1 MSKQSR
7 IQFFDDALR
16 RLRKASQQGF
26 YSLQSQAF
34 LELTG
39 FQQSYPN
46 IPLQRNLHFSYN
58 QIHAYSQSIWP
69 RDASKA
75 LIPLKSKG
83 NGNCLYRS
91 VSLLCSGSEDYH
103 LEFRARTVCE
113 LVLNS
118 SFYLVE
124 DKCSILSI
132 EGATPIKNVLAATS
146 RSFTQFSSN
155 ERSISQLCFQE
166 DCIHSCTPDTYA
178 NMWEVHGV
186 SSVTGIPVQSVYPEY
201 NKRHRPAFNILIQPR
216 TYRSKPFD
224 ETMLT
229 IMWTRCRAPDA
240 PRTSQQWSPNHFVP
254 CVPTNCLISP
264 SQSNSSNPGTALNY
278 HHKASDSCN
287 THVSSSSSHDHSH
300 IPYSSRCTI
309 TNTQTKNVGAIS
321 TAYVH
326 KTFSEVLKS
335 RPKPVSAAASCPK
348 VSTVLLSKTPL
359 SMKGKYKAKGEKQSL
374 SVYSSSRP
382 NQISNDT
389 TQCCFLPANNNLHIT
404 IQHQPALWSVTL

>member
-69 RDASKA
+69 RDTSKA
-75 LIPLKSKG
+75 LVPLKSKG
-83 NGNCLYRS
+83 DGNCLYRS

-132 EGATPIKNVLAATS
+132 KGATPIKNVLAATS
-146 RSFTQFSSN
+146 RS
-155 ERSISQLCFQE
+155 L
-166 DCIHSCTPDTYA
+166 HSFLQMSVVFHNYA
-178 NMWEVHGV
+178 
-186 SSVTGIPVQSVYPEY
+186 SRKTVY
-201 NKRHRPAFNILIQPR
+201 
-216 TYRSKPFD
+216 
-224 ETMLT
+224 
-229 IMWTRCRAPDA
+229 
-240 PRTSQQWSPNHFVP
+240 
-254 CVPTNCLISP
+254 
-264 SQSNSSNPGTALNY
+264 
-278 HHKASDSCN
+278 
-287 THVSSSSSHDHSH
+287 THVLQ
-300 IPYSSRCTI
+300 ILM
-309 TNTQTKNVGAIS
+309 QTCGKFMVFHPLLAFQCNLFTLSIIKD
-321 TAYVH
+321 TDQH
-326 KTFSEVLKS
+326 LTF
-335 RPKPVSAAASCPK
+335 
-348 VSTVLLSKTPL
+348 
-359 SMKGKYKAKGEKQSL
+359 
-374 SVYSSSRP
+374 
-382 NQISNDT
+382 
-389 TQCCFLPANNNLHIT
+389 
-404 IQHQPALWSVTL
+404 